1 MCPVSR
7 ETTEYLYVNKS
18 NLLQLILHLR
28 TFCTE
33 NMCKFIPVSFARPPR
48 RVTPAWRV
56 AEDHP
61 AWMDA
66 TGPGGNLGHPASG
79 QEDLD
84 PLDSL

>member
-1 MCPVSR
+1 
-7 ETTEYLYVNKS
+7 
-18 NLLQLILHLR
+18 
-28 TFCTE
+28 
-33 NMCKFIPVSFARPPR
+33 MCKLIPVSFARPPR
-48 RVTPAWRV
+48 RVTPAWRA